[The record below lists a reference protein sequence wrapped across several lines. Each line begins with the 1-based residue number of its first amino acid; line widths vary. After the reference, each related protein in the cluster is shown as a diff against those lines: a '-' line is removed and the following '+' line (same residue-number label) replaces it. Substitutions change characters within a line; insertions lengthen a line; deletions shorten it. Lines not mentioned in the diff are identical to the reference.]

1 MKCYVCGAAGMKT
14 AVEKVDL
21 DGVAQVEATVRRCP
35 SCGEKAVAYERM
47 DDLFRQVAVEL
58 SDADRRLLPH
68 ELAWLRKYTGA
79 SGRDWADFIGRSPE
93 TLSRWENSGEEYP
106 LAFERLL
113 RLAVKN
119 GPMEWEYV
127 KSLRDPKKSEPRI
140 ELHQNSA
147 GRWVRT

>member
-1 MKCYVCGAAGMKT
+1 MKCYACGASGMRET
-14 AVEKVDL
+14 VEKVDL
-21 DGVAQVEATVRRCP
+21 DGVAQVEATVRRCT

-58 SDADRRLLPH
+58 SDADRRLMAH

-93 TLSRWENSGEEYP
+93 TLSRWENGGEEYP

-127 KSLRDPKKSEPRI
+127 KELRDPKKTEPRI